1 LAENPDFCLPHLHS
15 HPPLG
20 GFLSEYRHAIWYR
33 KTRMV
38 WLPDSEQ
45 NLEDMFIRLDT
56 MHERDGHTHTDTA

>member
-1 LAENPDFCLPHLHS
+1 M
-15 HPPLG
+15 PPLG
-20 GFLSEYRHAIWYR
+20 GFPSEFCHAIWYR